1 MAERKRVNYVPAAL
15 SVLLNQAC
23 KPIDAALETHG
34 CVGVFQVGSSLER
47 GDYHDVDVRAILRDE
62 GFDGLFPGAA
72 GNPRA
77 NPLWSA
83 MCTAFSLLLRHQT
96 GLPVDFQ
103 IQRMSSANE
112 QHKGTRNALGVAVL
126 EYPGGG

>member
-1 MAERKRVNYVPAAL
+1 MADRTRVNYVPAAL

-23 KPIDAALETHG
+23 APIEAALEVHG
-34 CVGVFQVGSSLER
+34 CVGVFQVGSSLRR
-47 GDYHDVDVRAILRDE
+47 GDYHDVDVRAILRDD
-62 GFDGLFPGAA
+62 GFDRLFPDAA
-72 GNPRA
+72 SNPRA

-103 IQRMSSANE
+103 IQRMSNANAE
-112 QHKGTRNALGVAVL
+112 HTGNRNALAVAVL